1 MKKRIRK
8 PPKTKTKYRK
18 IIIMSILF
26 GALLVG
32 GTVATFTNIG
42 KNPNNDAAKQAQAKQ
57 LISLLTNA
65 SLPGAKALGVNKAPI
80 TIVEFGDYQC
90 PFCAVFNNETKN
102 NLTDNYINTGIAK
115 FIFKDLI
122 INDLPKD
129 KLSTLAA
136 EASYCAAEQNKY
148 WQYHDELYKNYK
160 GQNTGWISND
170 SLIGF
175 AKNVGINNIEQFS
188 SCLNSHK
195 YNQIVMKND
204 LLGKGIGLGSTP
216 TFFFLKQNSTKVAA
230 IQGFQP
236 FSVFKNVIDQF
247 LNNTV

>member
-1 MKKRIRK
+1 
-8 PPKTKTKYRK
+8 
-18 IIIMSILF
+18 MSILF

-42 KNPNNDAAKQAQAKQ
+42 KNSNNDAAKKAQIHQ
-57 LISLLTNA
+57 LISMLTNA
-65 SLPGAKALGVNKAPI
+65 SLPGAKALGDTKAPI

-90 PFCAVFNNETKN
+90 PFCASFNNQTKN
-102 NLTDNYINTGIAK
+102 NLTANYINKGIAK
-115 FIFKDLI
+115 FVFKDLV

-148 WQYHDELYKNYK
+148 WQYHDEIYRNYK
-160 GQNTGWISND
+160 GENTGWISKE

-175 AKNVGINNIEQFS
+175 AKKVGVNNIEQFS
-188 SCLNSHK
+188 SCLDSHK
-195 YNQIVMKND
+195 YNQVVMKND
-204 LLGKGIGLGSTP
+204 LFGKGIGLGTTP
-216 TFFFLKQNSTKVAA
+216 TFFFLKQNTTKVAA

-236 FSVFKNVIDQF
+236 FSVFRNVIDQL
-247 LNNTV
+247 LNSTV